1 MPVELI
7 LIVVLV
13 GAGYLFYRDIKKSG
27 KAEQKNETS
36 EEVLKSVKET
46 NNAIIRARADES
58 ISDKLRERYGY
69 K

>member
-27 KAEQKNETS
+27 KAEAQNEAS
-36 EEVLKSVKET
+36 EEVLSNVDKAGKALT
-46 NNAIIRARADES
+46 RARADKS
-58 ISDKLRERYGY
+58 ISDGLLDKYSI

>member
-7 LIVVLV
+7 LIVVLA

-27 KAEQKNETS
+27 KTQAQS
-36 EEVLKSVKET
+36 EADKRALEHVKKYKDALERNRT
-46 NNAIIRARADES
+46 DRS
-58 ISDKLRERYGY
+58 IAQRLRNKYNI

>member
-27 KAEQKNETS
+27 KTQAQS
-36 EEVLKSVKET
+36 EADKRALEHVKKYKDALERNRT
-46 NNAIIRARADES
+46 DRS
-58 ISDKLRERYGY
+58 IAQRLRNKYNI

>member
-13 GAGYLFYRDIKKSG
+13 GAGYLFYRDVKKSG
-27 KAEQKNETS
+27 KTEAQS
-36 EEVLKSVKET
+36 EADKRALEHVKKYKDALERNRT
-46 NNAIIRARADES
+46 DRS
-58 ISDKLRERYGY
+58 IAQRLRNKYNI

>member
-13 GAGYLFYRDIKKSG
+13 GAGYLFYRDVKKSG

-36 EEVLKSVKET
+36 EEVLKNVDK
-46 NNAIIRARADES
+46 AGKALARARADKS
-58 ISDKLRERYGY
+58 ITDRLRRKYNI

>member
-13 GAGYLFYRDIKKSG
+13 GAGYLFYRDVKKHG
-27 KAEQKNETS
+27 KADAENEAS
-36 EEVLKSVKET
+36 EEALKSVEEA
-46 NNAIIRARADES
+46 NNAIIRARADKS

>member
-13 GAGYLFYRDIKKSG
+13 GAGYLFYRDVKKSG
-27 KAEQKNETS
+27 KTEAQS
-36 EEVLKSVKET
+36 EADRKALEHVKKYKE
-46 NNAIIRARADES
+46 ALARVGVNES
-58 ISDKLRERYGY
+58 ITQRLRDKYNI

>member
-27 KAEQKNETS
+27 KTEAQS
-36 EEVLKSVKET
+36 EADKRALEHVKKYKEALERTRTDKSL
-46 NNAIIRARADES
+46 AQRLR
-58 ISDKLRERYGY
+58 DKYDI